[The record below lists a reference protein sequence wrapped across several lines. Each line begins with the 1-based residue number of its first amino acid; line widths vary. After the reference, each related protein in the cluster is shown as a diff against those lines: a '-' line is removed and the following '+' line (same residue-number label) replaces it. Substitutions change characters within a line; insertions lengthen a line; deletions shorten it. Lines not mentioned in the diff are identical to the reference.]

1 MADKPSNP
9 EEDYF
14 AREEAEKRY
23 RLAKEL
29 AEREK
34 VAEAEALKTAHWMKC
49 PKCGHDLSTVSVRG
63 VEIDKCFH
71 CNGMFLDDG
80 EFEKLAEGHQENK
93 VINAIVN
100 VFRRSPR

>member
-14 AREEAEKRY
+14 AREEVEKRY
-23 RLAKEL
+23 RLAKEM

-34 VAEAEALKTAHWMKC
+34 ADEAEKLRQAHWMKC
-49 PKCGHDLSTVSVRG
+49 PKCGHDLSTVTVRG

-80 EFEKLAEGHQENK
+80 EFEKLAGATRENK
-93 VINAIVN
+93 VLSAIVN
-100 VFRRSPR
+100 VFRRNPR